1 MVLEYGIDCSKPE
14 SGGRDTSCETT
25 TMVQTRCGT
34 PSRMVEMK
42 VEIRRHLEIK
52 LTRPGFKKKKIRA
65 GSEWYMQ
72 GILGV
77 DVIIPFLFFSFFF
90 NFLAV
95 SYFMW
100 NLCSLT
106 RD

>member
-1 MVLEYGIDCSKPE
+1 MVVLEYGIDCSKPE

-52 LTRPGFKKKKIRA
+52 LTRPGFKKKKIL
-65 GSEWYMQ
+65 E
-72 GILGV
+72 
-77 DVIIPFLFFSFFF
+77 
-90 NFLAV
+90 LAV
-95 SYFMW
+95 SGICKGFW
-100 NLCSLT
+100 V
-106 RD
+106 